1 MEELKEILV
10 GMLVLIYGIM
20 FYIMGRTN
28 FIETIIIRKLQDFI
42 NDVEEKEA
50 EQEGEK

>member
-10 GMLVLIYGIM
+10 GMLVLIYGLM

-28 FIETIIIRKLQDFI
+28 FIETIIVRKLKEFI
-42 NDVEEKEA
+42 SDAEETEELEKE
-50 EQEGEK
+50 